1 MKAMKVN
8 ALYSII
14 AVAIAA
20 LIAYGVYSFSRSE
33 NEVLLAIGSFM
44 FVGFPLFLAMGI
56 SSPAKRS
63 SANMKV
69 IAVVSFI
76 IALIVNILFACLS
89 HFSTPLYIIVNGIT
103 ALVFF
108 LIYHSIYSAS
118 KM

>member
-8 ALYSII
+8 APYSII

-33 NEVLLAIGSFM
+33 NEVLLAIGSFL

-63 SANMKV
+63 SANIKV
-69 IAVVSFI
+69 LALVFFL
-76 IALIVNILFACLS
+76 IALAVNILFACLS
-89 HFSTPLYIIVNGIT
+89 HFSTPLYIIINGIT
-103 ALVFF
+103 VLVFF
-108 LIYHSIYSAS
+108 LIYHSIHST
-118 KM
+118 KQ